1 MRGLVLHVGR
11 AMTRRTRFAVAL
23 LSLRL
28 APFVAHAAPAADGTC
43 ADANGGAG
51 AGSIGGTIAAI
62 GVAIADAM
70 ARLPAP
76 APVMADDYASHWAP
90 VWYQDTDSS
99 RPWADYITG
108 VDFDGDWQG
117 DNNWDNLAKGRGDRS
132 AKIY

>member
-1 MRGLVLHVGR
+1 
-11 AMTRRTRFAVAL
+11 MTRATRFPVVLLAL
-23 LSLRL
+23 L
-28 APFVAHAAPAADGTC
+28 APAVGHAAPAADGSC
-43 ADANGGAG
+43 ADAASGGTGSGGGALASLG
-51 AGSIGGTIAAI
+51 AIGAALAEAIAA
-62 GVAIADAM
+62 
-70 ARLPAP
+70 LPPPASAP
-76 APVMADDYASHWAP
+76 APVAADDYASHWAP